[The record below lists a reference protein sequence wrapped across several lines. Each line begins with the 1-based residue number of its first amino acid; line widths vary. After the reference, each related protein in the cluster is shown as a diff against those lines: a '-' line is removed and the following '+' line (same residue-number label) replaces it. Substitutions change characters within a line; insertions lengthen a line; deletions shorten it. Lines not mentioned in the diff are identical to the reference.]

1 MITTSAAEAAISI
14 AQELDAQRITLLPQ
28 AGTPLADLCA
38 AATQADVVVEAGAEF
53 VPEVAL
59 IVAAAAGF
67 AEDGTSQHDV
77 LTNTY
82 ADDIAPKVS
91 EHLDYAKNVVR
102 PVISELVEA
111 VRQDIANLPVD
122 VSFAMA
128 IKRQDLPAPLAS
140 PVIRELLEE
149 FQGVNFAPITQYL
162 PLEPKSSE
170 EIIEFMATGAAD
182 TDEAIATWAASKGS
196 EFLQPV
202 WNNIFTA
209 NGTMRFDEV
218 MRSDEGAEAALVVFL
233 VCKRLFDNPP
243 AGTSMSLPAY
253 NQLVAAM
260 RDQAA
265 LRASVGLESYLRDVR
280 TGSLISRISPSE
292 LTVNGEVYD
301 KWIAEGG
308 SDAILYGSALSER
321 PARYVADINE
331 RAVDFKK
338 AWESR
343 NAYDTAKERNNRFAR
358 YTAILRGRSEQV
370 MANNM
375 DAIFGCHCTEGQL
388 PNKDL
393 AQYGEAIRLM
403 DELVARVRIGEF
415 DNLWLLCTQVICR
428 SAFYF
433 TDAEKILLGIDEACK
448 TNPNIEIRQA
458 ALVSLIEYVADW
470 AADQIDVT
478 YC

>member
-14 AQELDAQRITLLPQ
+14 AQELDAQRITLTPQ

-38 AATQADVVVEAGAEF
+38 AATQADVVPSGDAEY
-53 VPEVAL
+53 VPDIAL
-59 IVAAAAGF
+59 IIAAAAGF
-67 AEDGTSQHDV
+67 AEDGTSRHDV
-77 LTNTY
+77 LLNEY
-82 ADDIAPKVS
+82 ADEIHVKVG
-91 EHLDYAKNVVR
+91 EHLNYAKNVVR
-102 PVISELVEA
+102 PVISELVDA
-111 VRQDIANLPVD
+111 VQSDIANLPVD
-122 VSFAMA
+122 KFFAMN
-128 IKRQDLPAPLAS
+128 IVRQDLPAPLGS

-149 FQGVNFAPITQYL
+149 FEGVNFEPINDYL

-182 TDEAIATWAASKGS
+182 TDEAIATWAATKGS
-196 EFLQPV
+196 PFLQAV

-209 NGTMRFDEV
+209 NGELRFDEV
-218 MRSDEGAEAALVVFL
+218 MRSDEGADAALLVFL
-233 VCKRLFDNPP
+233 VCKRLYDNPP
-243 AGTSMSLPAY
+243 SNTPMALAAY
-253 NQLVAAM
+253 NQMVAAM

-280 TGSLISRISPSE
+280 TGSLISRINPSE
-292 LTVNGEVYD
+292 LVVNGEVYD
-301 KWIAEGG
+301 TWIAEGG
-308 SDAILYGSALSER
+308 SDAILYGSALSDR

-331 RAVDFKK
+331 RAPDFKK

-358 YTAILRGRSEQV
+358 YTAILRGRAEQV

-375 DAIFGCHCTEGQL
+375 DGIFAAHVTEGQAI
-388 PNKDL
+388 NKDL
-393 AQYGEAIRLM
+393 PQYCEACRLM
-403 DELVARVRIGEF
+403 DELVSKVHIGDF

-433 TDAEKILLGIDEACK
+433 SDAEKILLGIDEACK
-448 TNPNIEIRQA
+448 ANKDIEIRQA

-470 AADQIDVT
+470 AADQIDVK